1 MSKGTP
7 LVAVRLAPE
16 LRDRLAMLAYARGV
30 ALSDVIREA
39 LTEYVDRAESQSALS
54 ESASLV
60 REIRY
65 TSAVEDG
72 VRYVEVVDGNGEH
85 VASGMGEAADALED
99 LVLYLLP
106 PDHPDYPDA

>member
-7 LVAVRLAPE
+7 PVAVRLAPE

-54 ESASLV
+54 ESASLSDMGD
-60 REIRY
+60 RRN
-65 TSAVEDG
+65 
-72 VRYVEVVDGNGEH
+72 VDHPLADLAEYEE
-85 VASGMGEAADALED
+85 SYAA
-99 LVLYLLP
+99 P
-106 PDHPDYPDA
+106 PDPGAGSGKGGSAP